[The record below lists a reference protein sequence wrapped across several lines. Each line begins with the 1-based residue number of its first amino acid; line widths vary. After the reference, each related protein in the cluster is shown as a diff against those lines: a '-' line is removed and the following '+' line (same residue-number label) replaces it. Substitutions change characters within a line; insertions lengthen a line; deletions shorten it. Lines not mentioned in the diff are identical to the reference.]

1 MAQTRQAGRPSEA
14 GDRAAAG
21 PVLLRAVG
29 WLLRALAWLLRA
41 AGRLLSLLLRGLAAA
56 GRALARSP
64 SVHAALD
71 LARRGL
77 SALAARIRDA
87 AARFSA
93 WLYRR
98 FGRPITMGLAGF
110 AFLGFALTPDHQPLY
125 RGVDWTGDLECLA
138 MNIYH
143 EARNEPE
150 AGQLAVGHVVMN
162 RVSDARFPGTVCGVV
177 MQGTQDRL
185 HACQFSWWCDGKDDR
200 PLNPRAWAES
210 QFLASRIFAG
220 NSRDPTEGALWYHA
234 DYVAPAWRKS
244 LVQGPQI
251 GRHKFYLSN

>member
-1 MAQTRQAGRPSEA
+1 MAQTPKAERSSENRATAGQ
-14 GDRAAAG
+14 
-21 PVLLRAVG
+21 VLLRALG
-29 WLLRALAWLLRA
+29 WLLLA
-41 AGRLLSLLLRGLAAA
+41 AGRLLTLLLRSLAAA

-77 SALAARIRDA
+77 AVLAERIRA
-87 AARFSA
+87 GAARFNV

-125 RGVDWTGDLECLA
+125 QGDDWTGDLECLA

-150 AGQLAVGHVVMN
+150 AGKLAVGHVVMN

-177 MQGTQDRL
+177 MQGGQERR
-185 HACQFSWWCDGKDDR
+185 HACQFSWWCDGKDDHPR
-200 PLNPRAWAES
+200 NPRAWAES

-220 NSRDPTEGALWYHA
+220 NSMDPTDGALWYHA
-234 DYVAPAWRKS
+234 DYVAPSWRKA